1 MEEIKEMLEKDDRII
16 KFKEKKKELLNDK
29 DLIFKINKLKELD
42 KYKDE
47 YKKMKLEVFKDSDFV
62 QYKQLENE
70 IALIIME
77 INNKLKTLI
86 DKDGTCRWE

>member
-1 MEEIKEMLEKDDRII
+1 MEEIIEMLEKDDRII

-42 KYKDE
+42 KYSDE

-86 DKDGTCRWE
+86 DKDGTCR